1 MKKLKTQVRI
11 MKNKRKIKSVN
22 NMKKVADESVCTS
35 VKYEDENEDANA
47 NTEKQNEDISF
58 NPNVDPKEQVED

>member
-1 MKKLKTQVRI
+1 
-11 MKNKRKIKSVN
+11 
-22 NMKKVADESVCTS
+22 MKKVADESVCTS